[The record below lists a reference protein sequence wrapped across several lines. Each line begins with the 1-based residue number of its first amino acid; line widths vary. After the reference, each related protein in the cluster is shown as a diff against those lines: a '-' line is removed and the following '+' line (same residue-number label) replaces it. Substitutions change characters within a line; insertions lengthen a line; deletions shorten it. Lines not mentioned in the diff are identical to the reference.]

1 MCTNR
6 DWILFWMWLNL
17 IGWKCGA
24 SRPGQS
30 QSEGDQNRSN
40 RELLSTLNWTRL
52 NYSTPWNNFRLYR
65 ELRFCWCTVF
75 LWVTLFMKLLCFLQ
89 CIFFFLFNFLP
100 LLFFFNRCCFFK
112 FFSFFFFCDLPGF
125 FLSLLI
131 STEIHLWMLFTK
143 TFICCFLLYYTASN
157 GNFTILKRKMAFFK

>member
-1 MCTNR
+1 
-6 DWILFWMWLNL
+6 MWLNL

-131 STEIHLWMLFTK
+131 SIQQKYIYE
-143 TFICCFLLYYTASN
+143 CYS
-157 GNFTILKRKMAFFK
+157 LKRLYVVFFCIIQHQMVTSPSLREKWPFSSSFPYMYFYS